1 MTTNHNLHSGQDSL
15 LVVLERLA
23 HKGAIRQL
31 DYQFACFIDSQTH
44 DEQSDS
50 QALAFIAGVVSS
62 ELGKGHICLSLF
74 DAQGQST
81 DLASKLGLFGESAL
95 ALNTQLQVIDWI
107 ELLQNSSLVGAQGEA
122 LPLMFDGE
130 RLYLHRYWHYEVTLA
145 EKLNH
150 LGAAVNLQPQEF
162 ARLSELLNHLFA
174 RQYHFLFNALGK
186 AVEAGSSNQVL
197 RQQLVCDHL
206 DSKVQSDIRDD
217 KMSKPLDIM
226 DVNQNEVEKVMSQNC
241 VNLMIHGHTHRPN
254 THFFDV
260 DGVKK
265 TRIVLGDWYTQGSV
279 LQVNSHQ
286 RQSNH
291 LVNIPL

>member
-95 ALNTQLQVIDWI
+95 ALNTQLQGIDWI
-107 ELLQNSSLVGAQGEA
+107 
-122 LPLMFDGE
+122 
-130 RLYLHRYWHYEVTLA
+130 
-145 EKLNH
+145 
-150 LGAAVNLQPQEF
+150 
-162 ARLSELLNHLFA
+162 
-174 RQYHFLFNALGK
+174 
-186 AVEAGSSNQVL
+186 QVL
-197 RQQLVCDHL
+197 KTPPWSAR
-206 DSKVQSDIRDD
+206 KE
-217 KMSKPLDIM
+217 KP
-226 DVNQNEVEKVMSQNC
+226 C
-241 VNLMIHGHTHRPN
+241 R
-254 THFFDV
+254 
-260 DGVKK
+260 
-265 TRIVLGDWYTQGSV
+265 
-279 LQVNSHQ
+279 
-286 RQSNH
+286 
-291 LVNIPL
+291 

>member
-50 QALAFIAGVVSS
+50 QALAFIAGVVSN

-145 EKLNH
+145 EKLNQ

-206 DSKVQSDIRDD
+206 DVVASES
-217 KMSKPLDIM
+217 LDWHAI
-226 DVNQNEVEKVMSQNC
+226 DSVLSNARKLQDLQTLDELVPHSAC
-241 VNLMIHGHTHRPN
+241 VNWQKVAAAVAL
-254 THFFDV
+254 
-260 DGVKK
+260 
-265 TRIVLGDWYTQGSV
+265 TRRFAVISGG
-279 LQVNSHQ
+279 
-286 RQSNH
+286 
-291 LVNIPL
+291 P